1 MKFILISLLFISN
14 LVFAQSQ
21 SEPDALEAQTDSNIL
36 GSIAQPTHEQ
46 KKDIHAA
53 AKKAVKKQKASKKSK
68 AVEKKTKKKSVN

>member
-14 LVFAQSQ
+14 LVLAQSQ
-21 SEPDALEAQTDSNIL
+21 SETNALEAQTDPDIL
-36 GSIAQPTHEQ
+36 GSIAQPTLEQ

-53 AKKAVKKQKASKKSK
+53 AKKAIKKQKASKKYK